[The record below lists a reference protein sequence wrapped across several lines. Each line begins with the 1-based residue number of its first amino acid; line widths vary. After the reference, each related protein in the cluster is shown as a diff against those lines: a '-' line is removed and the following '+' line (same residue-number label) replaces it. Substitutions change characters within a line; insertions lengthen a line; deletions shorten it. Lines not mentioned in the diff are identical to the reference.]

1 MSIRTLPANA
11 DPVRTLRVLPPDGF
25 GAALAGA
32 GAALTDWGEHLTAR
46 RAARHAA
53 LRTASGRDRA
63 ARLHDR
69 EEAVTDALA
78 RRHSGLGQ

>member
-1 MSIRTLPANA
+1 MSTRALPLNDAPA
-11 DPVRTLRVLPPDGF
+11 RELRALEPDGF
-25 GAALAGA
+25 GAALIGA
-32 GAALTDWGEHLTAR
+32 GTALTDWGEYLSAR

-53 LRTASGRDRA
+53 LRSARGRDRA

-69 EEAVTDALA
+69 EEAVADALA